1 MRMINT
7 MQSIRRRAAAMR
19 QRAAEIRHDD
29 SGIAAIEFA
38 MIAPLLLLMLFGITD
53 VANYFA
59 VDRKVSQIAQA
70 VSDLTSR
77 YTAVQESDVTNFF
90 TIAGAMLTPYD
101 KSQMKATVHQVYLD
115 PNSKTAKVVWS
126 RGSVPL
132 AKNAVYSV
140 PAGLVGKD
148 SSGNWLANQYLIVSD
163 VKYNYVPTIGWVL
176 PKAGVTSSE
185 LAFTKPRQMTCVMLG
200 STCTPSSG

>member
-1 MRMINT
+1 MPILAIAHRL
-7 MQSIRRRAAAMR
+7 RCRAASMR
-19 QRAAEIRHDD
+19 RDD

-59 VDRKVSQIAQA
+59 VDRKVSQISQT

-77 YTAVQESDVTNFF
+77 YTAVQESDVSNFF
-90 TIAGAMLTPYD
+90 TIAGAMVNPYD
-101 KSQMKATVHQVYLD
+101 KNSLKTTIHQIYLD
-115 PNSKTAKVVWS
+115 PTSKTAKVVWS

-132 AKNAVYSV
+132 SKNSVYSV
-140 PAGLVGKD
+140 PAGLISKD
-148 SSGNWLANQYLIVSD
+148 SSGNWLANQYLIVGD

-176 PKAGVTSSE
+176 SKAGVLASE
-185 LAFTKPRQMTCVMLG
+185 LSFTKPRQMTCVMLG
-200 STCTPSSG
+200 SSCTPTGG

>member
-1 MRMINT
+1 MHMIVILRH
-7 MQSIRRRAAAMR
+7 IRHRAASMR
-19 QRAAEIRHDD
+19 RNE

-38 MIAPLLLLMLFGITD
+38 MIVPLLVMMLFGIID

-59 VDRKVSQIAQA
+59 VDRKVSQISQM

-101 KSQMKATVHQVYLD
+101 KTQLKTTIHQVYLD

-126 RGSVPL
+126 RGSAPL
-132 AKNAVYSV
+132 SKNAVYSV
-140 PAGLVGKD
+140 PAGLIGKD
-148 SSGNWLANQYLIVSD
+148 SQGNWLANQYLIVGD
-163 VKYNYVPTIGWVL
+163 VNYKYVPTIGWVL
-176 PKAGVTSSE
+176 AKAGVTASE
-185 LAFTKPRQMTCVMLG
+185 IAFTKPRQMTCVMLG
-200 STCTPSSG
+200 STCTP

>member
-1 MRMINT
+1 MRMSATLRKIH
-7 MQSIRRRAAAMR
+7 RRAASLR
-19 QRAAEIRHDD
+19 RDD

-59 VDRKVSQIAQA
+59 VDRKVSQVAQT

-77 YTAVQESDVTNFF
+77 NSLPISETDITNYF
-90 TIAGAMLTPYD
+90 TIAGAMVTPYD
-101 KSQMKATVHQVYLD
+101 KNVLKTTIHQVYLD

-126 RGSVPL
+126 RGSAPITR
-132 AKNAVYSV
+132 NTVYSV

-148 SSGNWLANQYLIVSD
+148 ASGNWLANQYLIVGD
-163 VKYNYVPTIGWVL
+163 VSYNYVPTIGWVL
-176 PKAGVTSSE
+176 PKVGVTTTE
-185 LAFTKPRQMTCVMLG
+185 KAFTKPRQTTCVALG
-200 STCTPSSG
+200 SSCTPSGG

>member
-1 MRMINT
+1 MRKRAT
-7 MQSIRRRAAAMR
+7 LRSVRRVMR
-19 QRAAEIRHDD
+19 SLRHDD

-59 VDRKVSQIAQA
+59 VDRKVSQIAQSM
-70 VSDLTSR
+70 SDLTSR
-77 YTAVQESDVTNFF
+77 YTAVHESDVTNFF

-101 KSQMKATVHQVYLD
+101 KNQMKATLHQVYLD

-126 RGSVPL
+126 RGSTPL
-132 AKNAVYSV
+132 SKNTVYSV

-148 SSGNWLANQYLIVSD
+148 SSGNWLANQYLIVGD
-163 VKYNYVPTIGWVL
+163 IKYNYVPTIGWVL
-176 PKAGVTSSE
+176 NKAGVTASE
-185 LAFTKPRQMTCVMLG
+185 IAFSKPRQMTCVMLG
-200 STCTPSSG
+200 STCTPSGG